1 MPPWPLIDPFQFP
14 VWTVARENANYQI
27 FRCWLRLLFRAV
39 TMSFPQN
46 GQVNRNK
53 IFFKIFSILRELVFL
68 PNLAASSC
76 SIFLHLVTFVDSEKS
91 TEGEVGCVV
100 LYQLDRRFLEF
111 DSPLFA
117 TAHKKGK
124 QVVGVGFHQ
133 TPLLSLPSNLSLCTP
148 FLHFKH
154 QPFDIGVR
162 NMFSYASFPHSS
174 HSCIT
179 RLGNSVS
186 SRWS

>member
-1 MPPWPLIDPFQFP
+1 M
-14 VWTVARENANYQI
+14 
-27 FRCWLRLLFRAV
+27 
-39 TMSFPQN
+39 
-46 GQVNRNK
+46 
-53 IFFKIFSILRELVFL
+53 FL
-68 PNLAASSC
+68 YHPDLC
-76 SIFLHLVTFVDSEKS
+76 
-91 TEGEVGCVV
+91 
-100 LYQLDRRFLEF
+100 FLEF

-162 NMFSYASFPHSS
+162 NMFSYACFRILHILAPQGWTTLCLLDGLDS
-174 HSCIT
+174 
-179 RLGNSVS
+179 
-186 SRWS
+186 

>member
-1 MPPWPLIDPFQFP
+1 M
-14 VWTVARENANYQI
+14 
-27 FRCWLRLLFRAV
+27 
-39 TMSFPQN
+39 
-46 GQVNRNK
+46 
-53 IFFKIFSILRELVFL
+53 
-68 PNLAASSC
+68 
-76 SIFLHLVTFVDSEKS
+76 
-91 TEGEVGCVV
+91 V

>member
-1 MPPWPLIDPFQFP
+1 MQIARYLN
-14 VWTVARENANYQI
+14 VW
-27 FRCWLRLLFRAV
+27 LLFRV
-39 TMSFPQN
+39 MTMSFPQN
-46 GQVNRNK
+46 VNRNK
-53 IFFKIFSILRELVFL
+53 TRSFLFCGSLSFYPIWQPAVVEFSFISSHL
-68 PNLAASSC
+68 LAQ
-76 SIFLHLVTFVDSEKS
+76 TNPRK
-91 TEGEVGCVV
+91 GRWGCVV

-133 TPLLSLPSNLSLCTP
+133 TPLLSLRSNLSLCTP

-162 NMFSYASFPHSS
+162 NMFSYACFHILHILASQGWTTLCLLDGLDS
-174 HSCIT
+174 
-179 RLGNSVS
+179 
-186 SRWS
+186 

>member
-27 FRCWLRLLFRAV
+27 FRCWVRRWQCRFLKMSIEIKSSLRSFLFCGCLSFYPIWQPAVAQFSFISSHLLTQTNPRK
-39 TMSFPQN
+39 
-46 GQVNRNK
+46 GRW
-53 IFFKIFSILRELVFL
+53 
-68 PNLAASSC
+68 
-76 SIFLHLVTFVDSEKS
+76 
-91 TEGEVGCVV
+91 GCVV
-100 LYQLDRRFLEF
+100 PYQLDRRFLEF

-133 TPLLSLPSNLSLCTP
+133 TPLLSLRSNLSLCTP

-162 NMFSYASFPHSS
+162 NMFSYACFHILHILASQGWTTLCLLDGLDS
-174 HSCIT
+174 
-179 RLGNSVS
+179 
-186 SRWS
+186 